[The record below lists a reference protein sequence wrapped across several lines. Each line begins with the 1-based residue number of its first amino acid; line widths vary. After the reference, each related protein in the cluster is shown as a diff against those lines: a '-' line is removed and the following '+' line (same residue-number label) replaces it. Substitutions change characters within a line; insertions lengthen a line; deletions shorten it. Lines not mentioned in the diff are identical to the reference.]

1 MRKRTLLVQWEFFPG
16 RVSIYDM
23 EAAKG
28 EPDAY
33 TQQGASPG
41 STAGSL

>member
-1 MRKRTLLVQWEFFPG
+1 MRKRTLLMQWEYFPG
-16 RVSIYDM
+16 RVSIYHM
-23 EAAKG
+23 EVAKG

-33 TQQGASPG
+33 AKQGASPG

>member
-1 MRKRTLLVQWEFFPG
+1 MRKRRLLMRWEFFPG

-23 EAAKG
+23 EVAKG

-33 TQQGASPG
+33 TKQGASHG